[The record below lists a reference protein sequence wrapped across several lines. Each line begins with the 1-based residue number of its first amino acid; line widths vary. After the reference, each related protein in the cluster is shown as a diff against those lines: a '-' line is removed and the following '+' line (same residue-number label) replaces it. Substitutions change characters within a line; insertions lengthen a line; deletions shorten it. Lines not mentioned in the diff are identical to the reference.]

1 MQVSNITTNFKD
13 SKENNFNKQATAKD
27 KQNRKTPEKEKI
39 NNKVFA

>member
-13 SKENNFNKQATAKD
+13 SKENNFNKQATAK
-27 KQNRKTPEKEKI
+27 QSRKSPEKEKI